1 MSEENKNINEGKVK
15 NVIAVVSGKGGV
27 GKSLVTS
34 LLASRMQKEGYKTG
48 ILDADITGPSIPKM
62 FGLKEIL
69 KGDGKYMFPAQAK
82 NGTKVVSLNLLL
94 EDEEEPVIWR
104 GPIISN
110 IVRQFW
116 EETNWGELDYLF
128 VDMPPGT
135 GDVALTVFQTL
146 PIKGIV
152 VVTSAQELV
161 SMIVQKALNM
171 ALKMNIPILGLVENF
186 SYATCPKCD
195 EKIYLFGQGKTELAA
210 EKNNLKVLENIP
222 IDPKIS
228 ELADKGEIYN
238 YESELFKDAKSFLL
252 S

>member
-1 MSEENKNINEGKVK
+1 MSEENKNINERKVK

-34 LLASRMQKEGYKTG
+34 LLASRMQKDGYKTG

-186 SYATCPKCD
+186 SYATCPKCN

-252 S
+252 P

>member
-34 LLASRMQKEGYKTG
+34 LLASRMQKDGYKTG

-128 VDMPPGT
+128 VDMPPST

>member
-34 LLASRMQKEGYKTG
+34 LLASRMQKDGYKTG

-252 S
+252 P

>member
-34 LLASRMQKEGYKTG
+34 LLASRMQKDGYKTG

>member
-252 S
+252 P

>member
-34 LLASRMQKEGYKTG
+34 LLASRMQKDGYKTG

-210 EKNNLKVLENIP
+210 EKNNLEVLENIP

>member
-210 EKNNLKVLENIP
+210 EKNNLKVLEKIP

-252 S
+252 P